1 MPRFCCRH
9 SARLSSPA
17 LHSHLAARPS
27 CRPSWRVP
35 RAPWRS
41 PHRWRGECL
50 HGLSSLPDLL
60 LAAPGFVDTKSLSGK
75 EESTMPKSKPPS
87 TPKSGAPA
95 PADGPSAPKGS
106 LILRTLAMPADT
118 NPNGDLFGGW
128 LMSQMDIAGGILA
141 KETAHSRVVTVAVDS
156 FKFLK
161 PVKVGDVVCCYGRV
175 LRIGKTSIAIDLE
188 VWVKSVLAETE
199 EK

>member
-1 MPRFCCRH
+1 
-9 SARLSSPA
+9 
-17 LHSHLAARPS
+17 
-27 CRPSWRVP
+27 
-35 RAPWRS
+35 
-41 PHRWRGECL
+41 
-50 HGLSSLPDLL
+50 
-60 LAAPGFVDTKSLSGK
+60 
-75 EESTMPKSKPPS
+75 MPKSKPPY
-87 TPKSGAPA
+87 TPKSRAPA
-95 PADGPSAPKGS
+95 LAEGPSTPKGS

-175 LRIGKTSIAIDLE
+175 LRIGTTSIAIDLE
-188 VWVKSVLAETE
+188 VWVKSVRRETE
-199 EK
+199 EAWPRFKVTEALFTYVAIDGEGNKRAIKAAPRYENDISVDP